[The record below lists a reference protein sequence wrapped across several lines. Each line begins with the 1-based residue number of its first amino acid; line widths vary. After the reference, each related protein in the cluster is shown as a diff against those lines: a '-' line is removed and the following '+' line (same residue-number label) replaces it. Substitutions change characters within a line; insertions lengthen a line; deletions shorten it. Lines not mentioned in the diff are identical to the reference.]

1 MTKGVAAE
9 YAGANGGQLSPPTY
23 VKTAMADY
31 GAGMA
36 GASLDDLGNKMIP
49 MGLAEIEEVANAV
62 AFLGLGPVRRT

>member
-1 MTKGVAAE
+1 M
-9 YAGANGGQLSPPTY
+9 
-23 VKTAMADY
+23 KTAMADY